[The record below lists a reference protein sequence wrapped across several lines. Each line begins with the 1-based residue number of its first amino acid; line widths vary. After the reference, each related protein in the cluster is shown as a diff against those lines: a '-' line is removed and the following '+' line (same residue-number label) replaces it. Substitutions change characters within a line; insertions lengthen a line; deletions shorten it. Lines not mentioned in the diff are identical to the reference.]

1 MDSARDDRRG
11 LRIFRSSM
19 VVAVKGWMM
28 ALATVMPLS
37 LSLYGGMS
45 LPFVIG
51 TTAAGVV
58 AFCLGA
64 VAGWR
69 DAE

>member
-1 MDSARDDRRG
+1 
-11 LRIFRSSM
+11 
-19 VVAVKGWMM
+19 MM